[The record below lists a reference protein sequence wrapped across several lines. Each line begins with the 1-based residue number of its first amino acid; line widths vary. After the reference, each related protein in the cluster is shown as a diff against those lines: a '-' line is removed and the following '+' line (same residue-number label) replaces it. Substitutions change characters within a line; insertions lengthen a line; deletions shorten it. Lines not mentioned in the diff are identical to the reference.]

1 MTFVSRLHP
10 VTRLLAWLMLLLLV
24 QCLTGWWLAAA
35 FLAVP
40 ALPRRVLRRAGGLIR
55 RTRWLLLSL
64 FVVFAWGTAG
74 EPASAQFG
82 LPEFAGSPTIE
93 GLREGGLH
101 LGRLLLALVVV
112 AAFLEYLPLA
122 ALLSACNH
130 LARPFTRFAGDA
142 ERAAL
147 RLHLALH
154 YVETLPRPRDWRTL
168 LETPPAPARTV
179 LVLENRAMASLD
191 YACLLLGAGLLFGVC
206 LLGGG
211 L

>member
-10 VTRLLAWLMLLLLV
+10 VTRLLGWLMLLLLV
-24 QCLTGWWLAAA
+24 QLLAGGWLAAA

-40 ALPRRVLRRAGGLIR
+40 VLRRPVLLRAGRLIW

-64 FVVFAWGTAG
+64 FVIFAWGTAG
-74 EPASAQFG
+74 EPAFEMFWGVEA
-82 LPEFAGSPTIE
+82 PTRE
-93 GLREGGLH
+93 GLHEGMQH
-101 LGRLLLALVVV
+101 CGRLLLALVVV

-130 LARPFTRFAGDA
+130 LLRPFARYGCDA

-147 RLHLALH
+147 RLHLVLH

-168 LETPPAPARTV
+168 LQAPPAPAREV
-179 LVLENRAMASLD
+179 LVLESRALASLD
-191 YACLLLGAGLLFGVC
+191 YACLLLG
-206 LLGGG
+206 GG
-211 L
+211 LVLGIYMAGSGV